1 MLWLYSML
9 FIEGIYMR
17 FWFSILLLGLVTTTV
32 VAIEVDD
39 LYRASVPVSDQ
50 SENQRKSAMR
60 VALAQVVQKVTG
72 RQSVVSSA
80 ALQQSFAN
88 TGSFVEQ
95 FQYKKNVI
103 DASLDDAP
111 LNAGFAISILFHKE
125 SIDAVLKQ
133 HNIPVWGRNRPSVL
147 TWLAV
152 ESGRQRYLVSTDNE
166 GLAALLTQAGENAG
180 LTFTLPLMDLQ
191 DQRTVSFN
199 DVWGGFSDRIEAA
212 SKRYGV
218 DQIVFARAL
227 KSPQGGW
234 KLNWSLLN
242 KQGLFSG
249 QLQQQTLKH
258 SLNAGAASVAEKLAD
273 IYAPY
278 GLRSESAVTLNV
290 DGIADLASFAR
301 VAEYLAGLES
311 VKKLSWQHVELNKAV
326 FVLAYE
332 GELTVLQDLIRLNNV
347 LAERPLENLPI
358 VPLTPVATGQTATTQ
373 AASVYQEIL
382 YYRVSR

>member
-1 MLWLYSML
+1 MLWLYFVL
-9 FIEGIYMR
+9 FIEGFDMR
-17 FWFSILLLGLVTTTV
+17 FLCSILLLGLINTTV
-32 VAIEVDD
+32 LAVEVGD

-50 SENQRKSAMR
+50 SENERKLAMR

-72 RQSVVSSA
+72 RQSVVNNA
-80 ALQQSFAN
+80 ALQEGFAN

-103 DASLDDAP
+103 DVSLDDAP
-111 LNAGFAISILFHKE
+111 ENAGFSISILFHKE

-133 HNIPVWGRNRPSVL
+133 HNVPVWGRNRPSVL

-152 ESGRQRYLVSTDNE
+152 ESGRQRYLVSTENE
-166 GLAALLTQAGENAG
+166 GLATLLMQAGENAG

-212 SKRYGV
+212 SKRYGL
-218 DQIVFARAL
+218 DQVVFARAL
-227 KSPQGGW
+227 KSPNGGW

-242 KQGLFSG
+242 KQGLFNG
-249 QLQQQTLKH
+249 QLQQQTLKS
-258 SLNAGAASVAEKLAD
+258 SLNSGAASVAEKLAD

-278 GLRSESAVTLNV
+278 GLRVESAVTLKV

-301 VAEYLAGLES
+301 VSEYLVELES

-326 FVLAYE
+326 FVLTYE
-332 GELTVLQDLIRLNNV
+332 GELSVLQDLIRLNRV
-347 LAERPLENLPI
+347 LDERPPESLPI
-358 VPLTPVATGQTATTQ
+358 APTVPVVAEQTSTVQTPL
-373 AASVYQEIL
+373 VYQKVL
-382 YYRVSR
+382 YYRVNH